1 MGCCPSPYID
11 QLQGFE
17 AGAVRY
23 MEEWGPSFLP
33 FWGTAAIQAFL
44 LSVIITQLL
53 LCGGKGAQRG
63 VICLRHPLQKRG
75 LPPATP
81 TAVVEQLHD
90 SECIFVQGFPLGFI
104 HF

>member
-1 MGCCPSPYID
+1 
-11 QLQGFE
+11 
-17 AGAVRY
+17 

-53 LCGGKGAQRG
+53 LCGRKGAQRG

-90 SECIFVQGFPLGFI
+90 SECIFGQGFPLGFI
-104 HF
+104 HL